1 MEEKTAGQVIE
12 VFQSDRKHT
21 QESLRVFYLLGQFLE
36 VKEGSSCGFH
46 DYRDFHDKILLL
58 TF

>member
-21 QESLRVFYLLGQFLE
+21 QESLRVFYLWDNFWKSKSAP
-36 VKEGSSCGFH
+36 VVGFMTTETSMIR
-46 DYRDFHDKILLL
+46 YCY
-58 TF
+58 